1 MGNREKMAKL
11 RERCIVLVIISAT
24 EQGLLLLYSFD
35 TLPSPKPNV
44 LNPHSL
50 LQGLTANNLSLS
62 LSLSITHGRHF
73 LNPQV
78 LPHTHNFHFPTKP
91 HNSTPPPLSSSFLPK
106 TLTPF
111 HLKKNSHL
119 LFPPPTDPIKL
130 HTHTFPPPPP
140 QLHPQPHLGHQLRP
154 YL

>member
-1 MGNREKMAKL
+1 MVVYIHKSLTFKYTIQILNLCNSYIFSNIKLTHNFFILTTLIVITMNNKEKMVKL

-62 LSLSITHGRHF
+62 ITHGRHF

-111 HLKKNSHL
+111 HL
-119 LFPPPTDPIKL
+119 
-130 HTHTFPPPPP
+130 
-140 QLHPQPHLGHQLRP
+140 
-154 YL
+154 